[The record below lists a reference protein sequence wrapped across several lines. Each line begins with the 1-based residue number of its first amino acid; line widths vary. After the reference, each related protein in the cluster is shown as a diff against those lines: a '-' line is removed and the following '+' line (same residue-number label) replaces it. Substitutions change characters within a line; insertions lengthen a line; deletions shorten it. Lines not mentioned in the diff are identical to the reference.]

1 MSSMGSTTEHA
12 PTTFFEVEG
21 WRKAAF
27 WPMFILLRLWCRTL
41 RFETSREELRA
52 LAELPKG
59 SVLVCWH
66 NCLAIIPE
74 FFRRYRSP
82 YADFA
87 GLISPSKDGA
97 WLAALFDSF
106 GLKAVRGSSGRRG
119 DIGARELLR
128 ALKENV
134 DAGLTVDGSRGPI
147 YEAKEGAMMLA
158 RHSKA
163 PLLLFTARFHSAGR
177 LKSWDRFYVPWPFSK
192 VTVRMEA
199 YRDAQELAP
208 TKDRKEATA
217 ILTRRLR
224 ALGAGN
230 DPEFGI

>member
-1 MSSMGSTTEHA
+1 MSSATEQRA
-12 PTTFFEVEG
+12 STFFEVEG
-21 WRKAAF
+21 WRKVVI
-27 WPMFILLRLWCRTL
+27 WPLSICLRLWFRTL
-41 RFETSREELRA
+41 RFEVTSEELKA

-59 SVLVCWH
+59 SFLVCWH

-74 FFRRYRSP
+74 FHRRHRARYS
-82 YADFA
+82 DFA

-128 ALKENV
+128 ALKQEV

-158 RHSKA
+158 RQSKV
-163 PLLLFTARFHSAGR
+163 PLLLLTANFHRASR
-177 LKSWDRFYVPWPFSK
+177 LKSWDRFYIPWPFSR
-192 VTVRMEA
+192 VTIRIEV
-199 YRDAQELAP
+199 YRDTSELAP

-217 ILTRRLR
+217 ILTQRLR
-224 ALGAGN
+224 DLGKGN
-230 DPEFGI
+230 DPDYGI